1 MTADTLLGQ
10 GLWERERVCFFVCHG
25 VRVCNPLHQ
34 GFPNVLSSEPLRHKI
49 HQMDKSIGTPDHYI
63 NKDLITKYIRH

>member
-25 VRVCNPLHQ
+25 VRETSVIHYTRDSQ
-34 GFPNVLSSEPLRHKI
+34 IFLS
-49 HQMDKSIGTPDHYI
+49 T
-63 NKDLITKYIRH
+63 